1 VTGAPSKSEKVL
13 TALEAIG
20 GQGTAAEISQAT
32 QEQFGPQH
40 HVPEASVSYF
50 LVREDTVDVDK
61 DGPDAAIFHLN
72 GHGEE
77 DDLDLPP
84 IPQDLE
90 GAVVP
95 GSHTATVLRAAID
108 VDERGST
115 IATSAIRERCA
126 DEWPEASEDLLE
138 TRTSTCIN
146 SLHERGF
153 LEDAGRGNWRV
164 RTPDELDENDGVEE
178 DARDDRGADQEEA
191 DDVEQLDQ
199 TTDVDIDENLDEAE
213 HNDVEEDVRDDR
225 GADQEEPDDVDE
237 DQHQDVDADDPSPPP
252 RQMQMSSILTDREL
266 ELLEDAMKTR
276 IGSDYADRDRAK
288 RDAWLWVRARQLRL
302 RGPP

>member
-1 VTGAPSKSEKVL
+1 
-13 TALEAIG
+13 
-20 GQGTAAEISQAT
+20 
-32 QEQFGPQH
+32 
-40 HVPEASVSYF
+40 
-50 LVREDTVDVDK
+50 
-61 DGPDAAIFHLN
+61 
-72 GHGEE
+72 
-77 DDLDLPP
+77 
-84 IPQDLE
+84 
-90 GAVVP
+90 VP
-95 GSHTATVLRAAID
+95 GSHTATELRAAIV

-164 RTPDELDENDGVEE
+164 RTPDELDEND
-178 DARDDRGADQEEA
+178 
-191 DDVEQLDQ
+191 DVEQLDQ
-199 TTDVDIDENLDEAE
+199 TTDVDVDENLDEAE
-213 HNDVEEDVRDDR
+213 HNDVEEEVRDDR

-237 DQHQDVDADDPSPPP
+237 DQHQDVDADDPSPP